1 MTKQSTTPRA
11 SAKCIANSDMAKGPE
26 VPLWECP
33 CRGCT
38 RLDWEALDDD
48 RPSLA
53 AFRRE
58 GFPEVYAR

>member
-1 MTKQSTTPRA
+1 MIV
-11 SAKCIANSDMAKGPE
+11 KCIANNGSNGEPE

-33 CRGCT
+33 CRECS

-48 RPSLA
+48 DRPSLQS
-53 AFRRE
+53 FRIE